1 MSHVI
6 LWSIRNR
13 FLVLIAAV
21 LLTGWGIVAL
31 KSTPLDAIPDLS
43 DVQVIIKTGFPG
55 QSPRVVEEQ
64 VTYPITTT
72 MLSVP
77 GAKAVRGY
85 SFFGDSY
92 VYVIFEDGTDLYWAR
107 SRVLE
112 YLNQAASDL
121 PDGVQPRLGPD
132 ATGVGWVYSYALV
145 DRTGGHDLAQL
156 TSLQDWFLKFELQT
170 VPGVSEVATVGGMV
184 RQYQIV
190 ADPEKLRGY
199 GIPLER
205 LITAVQNANREVG
218 GSVLELAEAEYMVRT
233 RGYLTSIED
242 IELIPV
248 HTTPDGTPVL
258 LRDVARVQIGPE
270 MRRGIADLDGEGE
283 ITGGIIVMRSGEN
296 ALATIDAVKQRIDE
310 LRPSLPDGVEI
321 VETYDRSQ
329 LILDSVDNLKTKLVE
344 EFIVVALVCVAFLFH
359 IRSSL
364 VVIITLPLGILIAF
378 IVMQAQGINA
388 NIMSLG
394 GIAIA
399 IGAMVDAAIVM
410 IENAHK
416 HLERWEAEHGERP
429 RGEAHWRVIGD
440 AAVEVGP
447 ALFFSLLII
456 TLSFLPVFTLQAQEG
471 RLFRPLAF
479 TKTYAMAAA
488 AGLAVTLVP
497 VLMGYLVR
505 GRIPAEHRNPLNRFL
520 IWLYRP
526 FLRAVL
532 RLPRTT
538 IVVSIL
544 VMASMLIPLAGVSG
558 LLAPLKWPFQAAGA
572 VSSLVAQPGAGA
584 GTGDTAQAGGQGGG
598 AIKVIEGWQAGLA
611 DAWRET
617 FRGVP
622 VLEHW
627 HRGLGSE
634 FMPDLYEGDLMYMPT
649 TLPGLSI
656 GKAQEL
662 LQQTDRLI
670 ASLPEVARVFGKI
683 GRADTATDPAPL
695 TMIETV
701 IQLKP
706 ESEWRPGMT
715 VDKLIDEL
723 DATVDLPGVTNAW
736 VMPIKT
742 RIDMLA
748 TGIKTPVGVK
758 IAGPDLDVIERIG
771 EDVERA
777 VQQVAGTTSA
787 FSERVAGGR
796 YVEIRPDRL
805 AAARVG
811 LNVSDINS
819 LVAAAIGGINVSR
832 TVEGLER
839 YPINVRFPREQRDDV
854 QKLRELPIVTPTGA
868 QVPLAQVAE
877 VEIVDGAPMLKSENA
892 RLNGWTFVDI
902 RDRDLGSWIAEAR
915 QVVREEVDL
924 PPGYSLTWSGQYEY
938 MARAQERLNQ
948 VVPLTLAIIFVLLY
962 MTFRSTTEALMVMLS
977 LPFSLVGGFWLV
989 YLLGYNLSIAVAVGF
1004 IALAGVAAEFGVVML
1019 VYLDNALKQ
1028 WSREGRL
1035 ATRDDLKAA
1044 IEEGAVLRIRPKAMT
1059 VATIFAGL
1067 LPIMLLG
1074 GVGSEVMQPIAAPMV
1089 GGMITAPLLSL
1100 FVLPAIYLLW
1110 RQRAL
1115 RHGESPAPLPAD
1127 TAEPAPGSS
1136 PASSPTA
1143 PGTPSPASG

>member
-1 MSHVI
+1 MSAVI
-6 LWSIRNR
+6 LWSIKNR

-21 LLTGWGIVAL
+21 LLTGWGIVAV
-31 KSTPLDAIPDLS
+31 KQTPLDAIPDLS
-43 DVQVIIKTGFPG
+43 DVQVIVKTSFPG

-92 VYVIFEDGTDLYWAR
+92 VYVIFDDGTDLYWAR

-112 YLNQAASDL
+112 YLNQAASQL
-121 PDGVQPRLGPD
+121 PEGVQPRIGPD

-145 DRTGGHDLAQL
+145 DRTGQHDLAQL
-156 TSLQDWFLKFELQT
+156 TSLQNWFLKFELST
-170 VPGVSEVATVGGMV
+170 VPGVSEIATVGGMV

-190 ADPEKLRGY
+190 VDPEKLRAY
-199 GIPLER
+199 GIPLARVSE
-205 LITAVQNANREVG
+205 AVRNANREVG

-242 IELIPV
+242 IELIPLQV
-248 HTTPDGTPVL
+248 TPAGTPIL

-270 MRRGIADLDGEGE
+270 MRRVVADLDGEGE
-283 ITGGIIVMRSGEN
+283 ITGGIVVMRYGEN
-296 ALATIDAVKQRIDE
+296 ALATIAAVKQRIDE
-310 LRPSLPDGVEI
+310 LRAGLPDGVEI
-321 VETYDRSQ
+321 VETYDRSE
-329 LILDSVDNLKTKLVE
+329 LILSAVDNLRTKLIE
-344 EFIVVALVCVAFLFH
+344 EFIVVALVCFVFLFH
-359 IRSSL
+359 MRSAL
-364 VVIITLPLGILIAF
+364 VAVVSLPLGVLMAF
-378 IVMQAQGINA
+378 IVMHWQGINA

-399 IGAMVDAAIVM
+399 IGAMVDAGIVM

-416 HLERWEAEHGERP
+416 HLERFEAKHGHRP
-429 RGEAHWRVIGD
+429 AGDAHWQVIGQ
-440 AAVEVGP
+440 AAAEVGP

-471 RLFRPLAF
+471 RLFAPLAY

-497 VLMGYLVR
+497 VLMGYLIR
-505 GRIPAEHRNPLNRFL
+505 GRIPNETKNPLNRFL

-526 FLRAVL
+526 LLRAVL

-538 IVVSIL
+538 IVLSVLL
-544 VMASMLIPLAGVSG
+544 VLSMLIPLAGIGG
-558 LLAPLKWPFQAAGA
+558 LLAPLKWPFQAAEA
-572 VSSLVAQPGAGA
+572 V
-584 GTGDTAQAGGQGGG
+584 TAVVGWGEEQTPARDASGLPPRSGP
-598 AIKVIEGWQAGLA
+598 IETIDAWQQGLA
-611 DAWRET
+611 DAWRDGL
-617 FRGVP
+617 RGVP
-622 VLEHW
+622 VLQDW
-627 HRGLGSE
+627 YKGLGSE

-670 ASLPEVARVFGKI
+670 KTLPEVERVFGKI

-706 ESEWRPGMT
+706 EDQWRPGMT
-715 VDKLIDEL
+715 IDALIDEL

-758 IAGPDLDVIERIG
+758 IAGPDLKEIERIG
-771 EDVERA
+771 QSVERA
-777 VQQVAGTTSA
+777 VMQVQGTTSA

-811 LNVSDINS
+811 LNISDINQV
-819 LVAAAIGGINVSR
+819 VAAAIGGINVTQ

-839 YPINVRFPREQRDDV
+839 YPVNIRFPREQRDDL

-868 QVPLAQVAE
+868 QVPLAQIAE
-877 VEIVDGAPMLKSENA
+877 VVITDGAPMLKSENA

-902 RDRDLGSWIAEAR
+902 RGRDLGSWVAEAQ
-915 QVVREEVDL
+915 QVVREQVEL
-924 PPGYSLTWSGQYEY
+924 PAGYSITWSGQYEY
-938 MARAQERLNQ
+938 MQRANERLTQ
-948 VVPLTLAIIFVLLY
+948 VVPVTLAIIFLLLY
-962 MTFRSTTEALMVMLS
+962 LTFRHAGEALLVMLS
-977 LPFSLVGGFWLV
+977 LPFALVGGFWLI
-989 YLLGYNLSIAVAVGF
+989 YLLGYNLSVAVAVGF

-1019 VYLDNALKQ
+1019 VYLDHALADRRK
-1028 WSREGRL
+1028 EGRL
-1035 ATRDDLKAA
+1035 NGIADLNAA

-1067 LPIMLLG
+1067 LPIMLIG
-1074 GVGSEVMQPIAAPMV
+1074 GVGSEVMRRIAAPMV

-1100 FVLPAIYLLW
+1100 FVIPAVYLLW

-1115 RHGESPAPLPAD
+1115 TPKP
-1127 TAEPAPGSS
+1127 EP
-1136 PASSPTA
+1136 
-1143 PGTPSPASG
+1143 